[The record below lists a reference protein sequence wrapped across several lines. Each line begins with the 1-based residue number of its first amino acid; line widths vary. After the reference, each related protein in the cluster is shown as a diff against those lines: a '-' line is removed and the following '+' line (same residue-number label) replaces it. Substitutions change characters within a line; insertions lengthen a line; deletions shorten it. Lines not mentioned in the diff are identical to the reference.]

1 MEAIDSNTY
10 SFLQF
15 ISPKVQQLE
24 LQLTNVVPSGEY
36 IFDSSKARGLECLQD
51 CLQVLLFTLIHF
63 LQSPAGVNGA
73 TIAPEG
79 HRYDQTA

>member
-1 MEAIDSNTY
+1 MEAIASNTY

-36 IFDSSKARGLECLQD
+36 IFDSTAITPPPPGGVELERASICIVD
-51 CLQVLLFTLIHF
+51 FH
-63 LQSPAGVNGA
+63 S
-73 TIAPEG
+73 
-79 HRYDQTA
+79 Y